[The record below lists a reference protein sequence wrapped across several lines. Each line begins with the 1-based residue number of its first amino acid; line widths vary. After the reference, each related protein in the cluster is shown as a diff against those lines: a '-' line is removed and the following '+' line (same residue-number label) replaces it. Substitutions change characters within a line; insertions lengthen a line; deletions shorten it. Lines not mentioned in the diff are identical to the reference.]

1 MKKVLQIGGK
11 SKVTKAKAAEV
22 VSLKEYGA
30 LDLDSKVAL
39 IQELIPLGLMHIEEE
54 LQAEIKRL
62 AGDKYQRNGLP
73 GHDRWGK
80 QKGSVYVKDQKI
92 PIMVQRVRDTINDN
106 EVSLRSYEKFQQP
119 TNLDE
124 GLFRRVLHGLSC
136 RNYREC
142 AEAIPE
148 AFSLSPSTV
157 SRRYIRASSR
167 KLKEMMQRSLERHD
181 FVAVVLDGKHFGE
194 DEIIIAVGITMEG
207 KKIVLG
213 MIQAATENHKVCK
226 DFLYELIERGLK
238 YNSGLLCIIDG
249 AKGLRKAINEVFGNK
264 GIVQRCQWHKRGNV
278 LSYLPKGIQ
287 EQFRNKLQ
295 RAYNKETYEQAKK
308 GLQSIRSELKLLNE
322 SAVRSLDEGFEETL
336 TIHKL
341 GMHAELKRSFRTS
354 NIIESVM
361 AVVGQKTDKVDY
373 WKNSN
378 QKQRWIASS
387 LLYIEQRLNRV
398 NGYRHLLKLREAIQR
413 ETGIINGKEVAA

>member
-1 MKKVLQIGGK
+1 
-11 SKVTKAKAAEV
+11 
-22 VSLKEYGA
+22 
-30 LDLDSKVAL
+30 
-39 IQELIPLGLMHIEEE
+39 
-54 LQAEIKRL
+54 L

-92 PIMVQRVRDTINDN
+92 PIMVQRARDTINDN

-124 GLFRRVLHGLSC
+124 GLLRRVLHGLSC

-142 AEAIPE
+142 VEAIPE
-148 AFSLSPSTV
+148 AFSLSLSRV

-167 KLKEMMQRSLERHD
+167 KLKEMMQRSLEGHD

-207 KKIVLG
+207 KKIILG

-226 DFLYELIERGLK
+226 DFLYGLIERGLK
-238 YNSGLLCIIDG
+238 YNNGLLCIIDG
-249 AKGLRKAINEVFGNK
+249 AKGLQKAINEVFGNK
-264 GIVQRCQWHKRGNV
+264 GIVQRCQWHKRENV
-278 LSYLPKGIQ
+278 LSYLPKGMQ

-308 GLQSIRSELKLLNE
+308 GLQSIRSELKLINE
-322 SAVRSLDEGFEETL
+322 SAVRSLDKGFEETPV
-336 TIHKL
+336 IHKL
-341 GMHAELKRSFRTS
+341 GMHTELKRSFRTS
-354 NIIESVM
+354 NE
-361 AVVGQKTDKVDY
+361 KVL
-373 WKNSN
+373 K
-378 QKQRWIASS
+378 
-387 LLYIEQRLNRV
+387 YIKV
-398 NGYRHLLKLREAIQR
+398 C
-413 ETGIINGKEVAA
+413 ETN

>member
-1 MKKVLQIGGK
+1 MKKILQISEK
-11 SKVTKAKAAEV
+11 SKTKKVKAASV
-22 VSLKEYGA
+22 MRLREYGA
-30 LDLDSKVAL
+30 LELDSKVAL
-39 IQELIPLGLMHIEEE
+39 IRELIPLGLMHIEEE
-54 LQAEIKRL
+54 LLAEANRL
-62 AGDKYQRNGLP
+62 AGEKYKRNGLP

-80 QKGSVYVKDQKI
+80 QRGSVYVKDQKI
-92 PIMVQRVRDTINDN
+92 PIMVQRVRDTINDK
-106 EVSLRSYEKFQQP
+106 EVPLRTYEKFQQP

-124 GLFRRVLHGLSC
+124 GLLRRVLHGLSC

-167 KLKEMMQRSLERHD
+167 KLKEIMQRRLDGHD
-181 FVAVVLDGKHFGE
+181 FVAVVLDGKRFGE
-194 DEIIIAVGITMEG
+194 DEIIIAVGITMGG
-207 KKIVLG
+207 KKIILG
-213 MIQAATENHKVCK
+213 IIQAATENHKVCK

-238 YNSGLLCIIDG
+238 YDRGLLCIIDG
-249 AKGLRKAINEVFGNK
+249 AKGLRKAINEVFGK
-264 GIVQRCQWHKRGNV
+264 YGVVQRCQWHKRENV
-278 LSYLPKGIQ
+278 LSYLPKSVQ

-295 RAYNKETYEQAKK
+295 RAYNKETYEKAKK
-308 GLQSIRSELKLLNE
+308 ALQSIRAELKLVNE

-336 TIHKL
+336 IIHKL

-354 NIIESVM
+354 NIIESIM

-387 LLYIEQRLNRV
+387 LLYIEQRLNKV